1 MKLLLLCCPTLRKGR
16 WRRCSD
22 IPLDRLFFVIIID
35 ELVRSRKRLSYVIPA
50 EAGIQK
56 NQRVLDPGLRR
67 GDGLEDFYETTI
79 I

>member
-1 MKLLLLCCPTLRKGR
+1 
-16 WRRCSD
+16 
-22 IPLDRLFFVIIID
+22 VIIID

-56 NQRVLDPGLRR
+56 NQGVLDPGLRR